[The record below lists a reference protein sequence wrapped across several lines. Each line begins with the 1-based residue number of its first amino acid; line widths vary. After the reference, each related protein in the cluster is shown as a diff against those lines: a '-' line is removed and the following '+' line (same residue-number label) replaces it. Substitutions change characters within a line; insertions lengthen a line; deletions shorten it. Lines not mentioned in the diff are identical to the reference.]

1 MNNFVR
7 RAAPGVIGLLIAT
20 APAGLAAT
28 SASAAAA
35 GTATA
40 STAHVSA
47 QPQAVMRWPVVR
59 RGNRGERVYA
69 VQYLLQAHNY
79 KLKADGFFGPITG
92 QKVRKFQK
100 ANKLRVDG
108 AVGDRTWPKLIVVLK
123 KGARGSA
130 VRALQHN
137 LRFAYGYRIAV
148 DGVYGKQTLAA
159 VKAFQGRFGLP
170 RSGIVGLKTWNS
182 LITHEI

>member
-1 MNNFVR
+1 MNNLVR

-20 APAGLAAT
+20 ASAGVAVT
-28 SASAAAA
+28 SANAAS
-35 GTATA
+35 A
-40 STAHVSA
+40 STGTVAVAAH
-47 QPQAVMRWPVVR
+47 PQAAMRWPVVR

-69 VQYLLQAHNY
+69 VQYLLQARKY
-79 KLKADGFFGPITG
+79 KLKADGFYGPVTG

-108 AVGDRTWPKLIVVLK
+108 AVGDRTWPKLIMVLK

-137 LRFAYGYRIAV
+137 LRFAYGYRISV
-148 DGVYGKQTLAA
+148 DGVYGKQTLTA
-159 VKAFQGRFGLP
+159 VKAFQRRFGLP
-170 RSGIVGLKTWNS
+170 RSGVVGLKTWNK
-182 LITHEI
+182 LITHES